1 MTAHDP
7 TERPVRSLQ
16 RPEKVFEVV
25 ARDIVREI
33 QSKHLE
39 PGSMLAP
46 EAQMLVEYNVGR
58 GSLREALRVL
68 EVHGLIAMKPG
79 PKGGPVVGEVTSS
92 SFGRMASLYFQA
104 GAMTFNELMEA
115 RTTLEPTLARLAA
128 ERRDPDRLRM
138 LMEAAAPAD
147 EQSLADDSH
156 YLRASNRFHRLVIE
170 LSGNRVIGLF
180 LLALEDI
187 MHDRV
192 LRGRMLFP
200 LEERPNVIKAH
211 VDIAV
216 AIGAGDGPRAERG
229 MREHMEVYASYVRE
243 RYPALIDEIIDWR

>member
-1 MTAHDP
+1 MEAETTKMTAHDP

-128 ERRDPDRLRM
+128 ERRDPEGLRL
-138 LMEAAAPAD
+138 LMEAAAPPAR
-147 EQSLADDSH
+147 SH
-156 YLRASNRFHRLVIE
+156 WPTTATTCRRATAFTAWS
-170 LSGNRVIGLF
+170 S
-180 LLALEDI
+180 
-187 MHDRV
+187 
-192 LRGRMLFP
+192 
-200 LEERPNVIKAH
+200 
-211 VDIAV
+211 
-216 AIGAGDGPRAERG
+216 
-229 MREHMEVYASYVRE
+229 SC
-243 RYPALIDEIIDWR
+243 PATA